1 MSEPVVYTSTD
12 KAKRDELWREL
23 RTRGRGTERQAVRFS
38 GVELIKEETV
48 VVGAKYVWIKNPQ
61 TGKRERTLV
70 NVTKTVPT
78 YQSTWS
84 VSHPAETDALGG
96 E

>member
-1 MSEPVVYTSTD
+1 MPEPVVYTSTD

-23 RTRGRGTERQAVRFS
+23 RTKGRGVERLAVRFS
-38 GVELIKEETV
+38 GVEFIKEETV
-48 VVGAKYVWIKNPQ
+48 VVGTKYVWIKTPQ
-61 TGKRERTLV
+61 TSKRERALV

-78 YQSTWS
+78 YRSTWS
-84 VSHPAETDALGG
+84 VSHPAETDTLGG